1 MTTTVLKTKIKNE
14 VAQSKNGVV
23 IGVKMLSP
31 ALDAAL
37 LQGSTVALEG
47 SS

>member
-1 MTTTVLKTKIKNE
+1 MTTAILKTKIKNE

-23 IGVKMLSP
+23 ICVKMLSP
-31 ALDAAL
+31 ALDDAL
-37 LQGSTVALEG
+37 LQGSTVGLGG